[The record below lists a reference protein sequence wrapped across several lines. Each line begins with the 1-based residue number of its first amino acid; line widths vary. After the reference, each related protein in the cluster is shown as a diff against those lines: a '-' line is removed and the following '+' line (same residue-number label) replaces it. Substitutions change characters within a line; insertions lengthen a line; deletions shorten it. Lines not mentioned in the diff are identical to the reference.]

1 MEIAE
6 QKTVSVMFKTGENK
20 SVRRAM
26 VVIDKLKA
34 EGYTTIKQI
43 EMGDYHCKIVLES
56 GLKKLDVDIAGW
68 PTGAITKEALGNGD
82 V

>member
-1 MEIAE
+1 
-6 QKTVSVMFKTGENK
+6 MFKTGENK

-56 GLKKLDVDIAGW
+56 GLK
-68 PTGAITKEALGNGD
+68 N
-82 V
+82 

>member
-1 MEIAE
+1 
-6 QKTVSVMFKTGENK
+6 MFKMGENK

-56 GLKKLDVDIAGW
+56 GLKKTRCGYSWLVYWCNYKGGSGEWGCVIQ
-68 PTGAITKEALGNGD
+68 KRR
-82 V
+82 